1 MGSTT
6 KGPLLI
12 FLHRFVVLD
21 KRRRKLMRSIVP
33 GDKIQGARIRG
44 IECRANRLN
53 AWVGDRSR
61 RQSLHP
67 IGIVGTG
74 TRQVFLVQ
82 ISVECRQAINYSRV
96 AL

>member
-1 MGSTT
+1 MGPKT

-12 FLHRFVVLD
+12 FLHRLVVLD
-21 KRRRKLMRSIVP
+21 QRRRKLMRSVVP
-33 GDKIQGARIRG
+33 GDKIQEARIGR
-44 IECRANRLN
+44 IECRANRLY

-82 ISVECRQAINYSRV
+82 ISVECRQATNDGWI

>member
-1 MGSTT
+1 MDSTT

-21 KRRRKLMRSIVP
+21 KRRRKLMRSVVP

-53 AWVGDRSR
+53 AWVGNRSG
-61 RQSLHP
+61 RQPLYP
-67 IGIVGTG
+67 IGIVGAG
-74 TRQVFLVQ
+74 ARQVFLVQ
-82 ISVECRQAINYSRV
+82 ISVECRQTINDGWI